1 MAIIFPNPILTAN
14 GAIGT
19 NDFVVS
25 SNSVTTGYEPWH
37 AFSIKTDDAYSSA
50 VNPETQAVTFDMYSA
65 YAIILHGITFVNAPS
80 PLTSSSPAQFSVMA
94 STDGTQYIS
103 LGNFTNGNNVNGSEW
118 SISIS
123 NTTGYKY
130 YRLNITSATTSNAY
144 VNIGKIKLDADYVLG
159 ANNLPVGYTALEYIQ
174 TSGTQYINTGY
185 KPNQDTRVIYDC
197 NVVSSFSSN
206 DGIFGVRDTSAATSP
221 NRFNFWMQGNGSTIR
236 SDYFGDGTNPSQS
249 INLLNQRIVIDKNK
263 NVCTVAGNTLTSTAG
278 TGQCESNLFLFC
290 VNSAG
295 TPNYFTNTR
304 LYSCQIYDND
314 ILVRDFLPCTD
325 ANGIIGLFDLV
336 SGVLYKNGGT
346 GNFIA
351 GPAKAGP
358 TISGVPA
365 DAGLV
370 GGSYNFNYTVTTED
384 GAQAITIRELIDGNI
399 VKEYTSASGVQ
410 QIYILNIAGLA
421 SGDHTFG
428 VQAVYNYGVST
439 STGNFEVPNNIVTVR
454 QLRDD
459 YGSRRRTFLVKYYI
473 NDTAN
478 SASFQVTEKIDNT
491 TIRTFTAIP
500 SEVYTIVIDPD
511 NWDEGNHTI
520 QITAIASE
528 GGSTIKTAYFFVDKD
543 RYAYMRRTQRN
554 LRAKIN
560 LLNFDFQIVDEISG
574 EVTDGSISVDA
585 NSDIRRTCSIV
596 MVAVDSKYNIQPG
609 SRVWLD
615 KMIQIFIGVDDSNMD
630 SVEWINMGIYII
642 DTPTFMFDAA
652 NRTLTFQ
659 GLDLMAKMTG
669 QRNGYLEGIP
679 TVIPQ
684 GSSIRESM
692 IATVTQLGGFT
703 RYVIEEN
710 PQPVPY
716 DIQVDPGGT
725 VYDILRQLR
734 DILPSWQ
741 IYFDIDGV
749 FHYDQIPTGQN
760 EPIMYYDDTWENLVI
775 SQTIGTDF
783 SIVKNVVEVWGKT
796 LEPAHY
802 GDATVSGD
810 HYQTTIADV
819 EKYRG
824 NMLYGFTAPSII
836 SPPKL
841 QINSLGA
848 KAIVMEDGSAAT
860 IPEANV
866 YYVVK
871 YQADSDNFLF
881 MGYSQP
887 YAIVKDENPDSP
899 FYVEGPVGEIRI
911 VLHGGDYDNIYT
923 NDLAKQRAEYEL
935 WQRTRLQDSVTL
947 TLAPIYQLDVNCVV
961 EITLENKNEP
971 EPYIIKTIN
980 TVLSYSGIQT
990 IQMIRYY
997 PLYPEI

>member
-37 AFSIKTDDAYSSA
+37 AFSVQTDAAYSSA
-50 VNPETQAVTFDMYSA
+50 VNPETQTVTFDMYSA

-130 YRLNITSATTSNAY
+130 YRLNITEATTSNAY

-159 ANNLPVGYTALEYIQ
+159 ANNLPVGYTALDYIQ
-174 TSGTQYINTGY
+174 VSGSQYVNTGY
-185 KPNQDTRVIYDC
+185 KANSNTRVVC
-197 NVVSSFSSN
+197 KTNFAKQNTAVW
-206 DGIFGVRDTSAATSP
+206 IFGGRNEPAVATFGFLTYQNLYRSDFDTSQGMSFDATYTAP
-221 NRFNFWMQGNGSTIR
+221 
-236 SDYFGDGTNPSQS
+236 Y
-249 INLLNQRIVIDKNK
+249 VVDKNK
-263 NVCTVAGNTLTSTAG
+263 NLTYVNGELKHSVGQYEPFQSEQNLYLFANNNGGSVTGYAPSG
-278 TGQCESNLFLFC
+278 TRI
-290 VNSAG
+290 
-295 TPNYFTNTR
+295 Y
-304 LYSCQIYDND
+304 YCQIYDND
-314 ILVRDFLPCTD
+314 TLVRNFLPCTD
-325 ANGIIGLFDLV
+325 AKGTIGLLDLV
-336 SGVLYKNGGT
+336 SGVLYQNGGS
-346 GNFIA
+346 GNFTA
-351 GPAKAGP
+351 GPVKTGP

-370 GGSYNFNYTVTTED
+370 GGSYSFNYTVTTED
-384 GAQAITIRELIDGNI
+384 GAQAITIRELVDGNI
-399 VKEYTSASGVQ
+399 VKEYMSASGVQ
-410 QIYILNIAGLA
+410 QTYILNIAGLS

-428 VQAVYNYGVST
+428 VQAVYNYGAST
-439 STGNFEVPNNIVTVR
+439 STGNFEVPNNIVTIS
-454 QLRDD
+454 QIRDD

-585 NSDIRRTCSIV
+585 NSDIRRTCSIA

-615 KMIQIFIGVDDSNMD
+615 KMIQIYIGVDDSNMD
-630 SVEWINMGIYII
+630 GIEWINMGIYII

-824 NMLYGFTAPSII
+824 NMMYGFTAPSII

-899 FYVEGPVGEIRI
+899 FYVEGPVGEIRV

-961 EITLENKNEP
+961 EITLENKDEP

-980 TVLSYSGIQT
+980 TGLSYSGIQT

>member
-25 SNSVTTGYEPWH
+25 SSSVTTGYEPWH
-37 AFSIKTDDAYSSA
+37 AFSVQTDDAYSSA

-130 YRLNITSATTSNAY
+130 YRLNITEATTSNAY

-159 ANNLPVGYTALEYIQ
+159 ANNLPVGYTALDYIQ
-174 TSGTQYINTGY
+174 SSGTQYINTGY
-185 KPNQDTRVIYDC
+185 R
-197 NVVSSFSSN
+197 
-206 DGIFGVRDTSAATSP
+206 ATSEKLRIDVDFEP
-221 NRFNFWMQGNGSTIR
+221 I
-236 SDYFGDGTNPSQS
+236 GTNVNKSIYGATEISSSPYNYVCQLYFTQNIMNFMAGSAGNVAQVPYVVNTRYKIQS
-249 INLLNQRIVIDKNK
+249 TLDNGTGTTIVNGQTYTGTYSGQIGKEQWIALLACN
-263 NVCTVAGNTLTSTAG
+263 VAGNVS
-278 TGQCESNLFLFC
+278 QQSS
-290 VNSAG
+290 VK
-295 TPNYFTNTR
+295 
-304 LYSCQIYDND
+304 LYSCQICDND
-314 ILVRDFLPCTD
+314 TLVRNFLPCTD
-325 ANGIIGLFDLV
+325 ANGTIGLLDLV
-336 SGVLYKNGGT
+336 SGVLYRNGGS
-346 GNFIA
+346 GNFTA
-351 GPAKAGP
+351 GPAKVGP

-370 GGSYNFNYTVTTED
+370 GGSYSFNYTVTTED
-384 GAQAITIRELIDGNI
+384 GAQAITIRELVDGNI

-410 QIYILNIAGLA
+410 QTYILNIAGLS

-439 STGNFEVPNNIVTVR
+439 STGNFEVPNNIVTIS

-459 YGSRRRTFLVKYYI
+459 YGNRRRTFLVKYYI

-491 TIRTFTAIP
+491 TLRTFTAIP

-585 NSDIRRTCSIV
+585 NSDIRRTCSIA

-615 KMIQIFIGVDDSNMD
+615 KMIQIYIGVDDSNMD
-630 SVEWINMGIYII
+630 GIEWINMGIYII

-692 IATVTQLGGFT
+692 IAAVTQLGGFT

-734 DILPSWQ
+734 DILPSWHR
-741 IYFDIDGV
+741 Y
-749 FHYDQIPTGQN
+749 
-760 EPIMYYDDTWENLVI
+760 
-775 SQTIGTDF
+775 
-783 SIVKNVVEVWGKT
+783 
-796 LEPAHY
+796 
-802 GDATVSGD
+802 
-810 HYQTTIADV
+810 
-819 EKYRG
+819 
-824 NMLYGFTAPSII
+824 
-836 SPPKL
+836 
-841 QINSLGA
+841 SLSCRRKRQSCPMCCA
-848 KAIVMEDGSAAT
+848 
-860 IPEANV
+860 
-866 YYVVK
+866 
-871 YQADSDNFLF
+871 
-881 MGYSQP
+881 
-887 YAIVKDENPDSP
+887 
-899 FYVEGPVGEIRI
+899 
-911 VLHGGDYDNIYT
+911 
-923 NDLAKQRAEYEL
+923 
-935 WQRTRLQDSVTL
+935 
-947 TLAPIYQLDVNCVV
+947 
-961 EITLENKNEP
+961 
-971 EPYIIKTIN
+971 
-980 TVLSYSGIQT
+980 
-990 IQMIRYY
+990 
-997 PLYPEI
+997 PEI